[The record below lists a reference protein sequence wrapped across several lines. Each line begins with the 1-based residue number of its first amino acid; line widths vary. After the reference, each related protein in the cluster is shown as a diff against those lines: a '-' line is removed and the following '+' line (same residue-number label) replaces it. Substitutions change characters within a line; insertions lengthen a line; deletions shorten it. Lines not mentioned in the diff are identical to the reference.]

1 MSKLKEN
8 MIFQKLGGKYQILLD
23 TSKDLQFI
31 PELDEAHWIATSA
44 PIDSFTCDKV
54 FLQYLDTDK
63 NNRIRTDELKV
74 ALKWLFSII
83 NDISILDDKSSDL
96 ELSAINIET
105 DLGKQVK
112 SAAER
117 ILKNLKADKF
127 DTISLAQARSNKDI
141 LSKGECNGDG
151 VIPADSLKSPQT
163 IKLVNDI
170 IATIGSVDDAS
181 GSKGINQ
188 EHLDKFLSEANAY
201 VQWYDKGCLKK
212 DEKSSPVMIRGEET
226 VPAYR
231 SMQEVR
237 SKLDEYFTYCKML
250 KVDPVIEKRFHKSD
264 DAINALDMNSSED
277 INNYIKSAPLATPNE
292 KLILHLNEDINPAFK
307 NSLKSFAEKT
317 LKGAK
322 KSKELSYSDWKLM
335 KEEFANF
342 ATWDKGKEGGLVESL
357 GIDVIR
363 DYLDGSE
370 IKKLK
375 PLFKKDLAIAAEIAQ
390 ISNVEKLIL
399 YKQLLLDFANDFVSL
414 SRLFDPRSRSMIEV
428 GKLVLDGRHF
438 YLNVKIKDIAA
449 HKKIAI
455 KSTIC
460 VMYISITSQNLQKVP
475 SINIATCVTSG
486 RITNLYTG
494 KKGVFFTPDNLEWDA
509 EIVDFIQMPVSI
521 AEALMLPFKKLNEF
535 VKKMTEKFTKSSY
548 NSVEKGVG
556 GSFTNMTKTIST
568 PAPQT
573 QKTSWTGPLMLLGG
587 GIGLAGVGSAF
598 ASVTNALKHI
608 SLKQVAIVILII
620 LLLGAL
626 PIVIAAFVKLRKRNI
641 GMFLEACGWAMNSP
655 IRLTRKIGLIF
666 TRTPALPENASKKYF
681 ERSGALLKYIN
692 FQERTVSY
700 KIISIVVT
708 IVVAIILGL
717 LIAKF
722 ANIQKI
728 IETYFSIK

>member
-1 MSKLKEN
+1 MSKLKEK
-8 MIFQKLGGKYQILLD
+8 MMFQKLGGKYQILLD

-44 PIDSFTCDKV
+44 PLDSFTCDKI
-54 FLQYLDTDK
+54 FLQYLDTD
-63 NNRIRTDELKV
+63 NNQRIRTDELKV
-74 ALKWLFSII
+74 ALKWLFSVI
-83 NDISILDDKSSDL
+83 NDISILDEEDSDL
-96 ELSAINIET
+96 KLSSINIDT
-105 DLGKQVK
+105 DLGKQIK

-117 ILKNLKADKF
+117 ILKNLKAEKL
-127 DTISLAQARSNKDI
+127 DTISLSQARSNKEI

-151 VIPADSLKSPQT
+151 VIPADSLKNPET
-163 IKLVNDI
+163 IKLINDI

-188 EHLDKFLSEANAY
+188 EILEKFLSEANAY
-201 VQWYDKGCLKK
+201 VKWYDKGYLKQ

-226 VPAYR
+226 VPVYR
-231 SMQEVR
+231 SIQEVQ

-250 KVDPVIEKRFHKSD
+250 KVDPAIEKRFHKSD
-264 DAINALDMNSSED
+264 DAINALDMNNSED
-277 INNYIKSAPLATPNE
+277 INNYIKSAPLATPNND
-292 KLILHLNEDINPAFK
+292 LILHLNSDINPSFK
-307 NSLKSFAEKT
+307 NSLKSFVEKA
-317 LKGAK
+317 LKGTK
-322 KSKELSYSDWKLM
+322 KSKELSYSDWESIK
-335 KEEFANF
+335 KEFANF
-342 ATWDKGKEGGLVESL
+342 ANWDKGKEGALVELL

-363 DYLDGSE
+363 NYLDGSE

-375 PLFKKDLAIAAEIAQ
+375 PLFEKDLAIATEMAQ

-438 YLNVKIKDIAA
+438 YLNVKVKDIAA

-455 KSTIC
+455 KSNIC
-460 VMYISITSQNLQKVP
+460 VMYISLTSQNVQKKP
-475 SINIATCVTSG
+475 TMSIATCVTSG

-494 KKGVFFTPDNLEWDA
+494 KKGVFFTPDNVEWDA
-509 EIVDFIQMPVSI
+509 EIVDFVEMPVSI
-521 AEALMLPFKKLNEF
+521 TEALLLPFKKLNKF
-535 VKKMTEKFTKSSY
+535 IKKQTDKFTNSSY
-548 NSVEKGVG
+548 QSFEKGVG
-556 GSFTNMTKTIST
+556 GSFANMSKAVTT
-568 PAPQT
+568 PTPQP

-608 SLKQVAIVILII
+608 SLRQVLIFILIVLVI
-620 LLLGAL
+620 GAL
-626 PIVIAAFVKLRKRNI
+626 PIVIAAFIKLRKRNI

-666 TRTPALPENASKKYF
+666 TRTPALPPESSKKYF
-681 ERSGALLKYIN
+681 DRSGALLKYIN
-692 FQERTVSY
+692 FQEQTISY
-700 KIISIVVT
+700 KIISVVVT
-708 IVVAIILGL
+708 VIIAIIIGL

-722 ANIQKI
+722 ANIQKV